1 MPPEGWGDIDG
12 VHYGP
17 EDGVKSS
24 YSRRDMAKEVI
35 ELADLAH
42 RDYLVTHGC
51 FTRKQMRQLLTT
63 LIGSEAEN
71 IDDEDLS
78 QRVAEEAGVPHQT
91 YQGSYHCFT
100 EDSLWEILQT
110 VKSSGETT
118 G

>member
-1 MPPEGWGDIDG
+1 VPPEGWDVDG

-17 EDGVKSS
+17 ENGVKSS
-24 YSRRDMAKEVI
+24 YSRRDMAKELI
-35 ELADLAH
+35 EVAGLDY

-51 FTRKQMRQLLTT
+51 FTRKQMRQLLAQI
-63 LIGSEAEN
+63 IGSQVEK
-71 IDDEDLS
+71 IDDDDLS

-91 YQGSYHCFT
+91 CQGSYHCFT

-110 VKSSGETT
+110 VKSRGENQ